1 MYNNVAALNHES
13 NIIMHIVI
21 TIGKIMKLIKNLNK
35 RNNNTSGLEGKGPV
49 LNPVHEFLFSD
60 PNTFL
65 GS

>member
-1 MYNNVAALNHES
+1 
-13 NIIMHIVI
+13 MHIVI

-35 RNNNTSGLEGKGPV
+35 RNNNTSGLEGKGPA

-60 PNTFL
+60 PNMFL